1 MTDLKI
7 NVCSLGNP
15 LSPKTWSGTVF
26 KICEELRKVKALGAT
41 LESNQFLNNIIR
53 KIIRRI
59 GIIYYRNSKDIER
72 GYPERYLKSKYVQN
86 NLKKNK
92 VTNILHFGTLDL
104 PFINSKLKSNHFL
117 FCDSTWNLWSNLSTQ
132 KSEYRTRLIKDA
144 EILEK
149 KSYEQVKHIFTIS
162 KYVKR
167 NMVEHY
173 NISESKIT
181 PVGTGRGN
189 IIPYYGNK
197 DYKNGLILFVAKG
210 RFSDKG
216 GNLLIEAFN
225 NALKS
230 NPSLKL
236 IIVGDKNYKEI
247 IGEQKNISV
256 YGYVEQEQLQNFFNE
271 ATLFVMPAL
280 NEPWGLVYLEALSC
294 KIPVVGL
301 NRNSIPEITQY
312 GEYGFCINESNPI
325 EISNVILK
333 AYNNPLELQKMGEEG
348 QKYCLANYN
357 WENTVSKIIETIRNY
372 K

>member
-26 KICEELRKVKALGAT
+26 KISEELKKKNVFGLALET
-41 LESNQFLNNIIR
+41 DLFSKSILR
-53 KIIRRI
+53 KIIRRA
-59 GIIYYRNSKDIER
+59 GIIYYNNSKDIER

-86 NLKKNK
+86 FFNKNK
-92 VTNILHFGTLDL
+92 KTNILHFGTMDL
-104 PFINSKLKSNHFL
+104 PFINPKIKINHFL
-117 FCDSTWNLWSNLSTQ
+117 FCDSTWNLWSNFSTQ
-132 KSEYRTRLIKDA
+132 KSEYKTRLIKDA

-162 KYVKR
+162 QYVKR
-167 NMVEHY
+167 NIIEHY
-173 NISESKIT
+173 NIPESKIT
-181 PVGTGRGN
+181 VVGTGRGS
-189 IIPYYGNK
+189 IKPYYDDK

-230 NPSLKL
+230 NPNLKL
-236 IIVGDKNYKEI
+236 VIIGDKNYKEI
-247 IGEQKNISV
+247 VGEQKNISV

-271 ATLFVMPAL
+271 ATLFVMPAI

-312 GEYGFCINESNPI
+312 GKFGYCINEPDPM
-325 EISNVILK
+325 EISNIILK

-357 WENTVSKIIETIRNY
+357 WENTASNIIEIISNY